1 MYVGSPVSI
10 NEAGIDVIRA
20 LDASDWQQADSARLE
35 RQNVDETVLEFV
47 TWQVGTD
54 KS

>member
-1 MYVGSPVSI
+1 MRSPVAV
-10 NEAGIDVIRA
+10 NEAGVDVVGA
-20 LDASDWQQADSARLE
+20 LHPSDRLQADACGLE
-35 RQNVDETVLEFV
+35 RHNVHQAVLEFV